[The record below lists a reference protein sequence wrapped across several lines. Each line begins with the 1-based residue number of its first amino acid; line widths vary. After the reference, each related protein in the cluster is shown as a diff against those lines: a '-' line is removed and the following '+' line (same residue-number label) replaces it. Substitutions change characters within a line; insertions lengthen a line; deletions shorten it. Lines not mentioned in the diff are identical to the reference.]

1 MGVWLCQILR
11 INGGVMRVLDGLLK
25 NKYHDIILI
34 LSLTL
39 AFFLL
44 IIVSASSI

>member
-1 MGVWLCQILR
+1 MSDLEYQRWCDAV
-11 INGGVMRVLDGLLK
+11 VYGLLK

-34 LSLTL
+34 LSVTL

-44 IIVSASSI
+44 IIVSASST